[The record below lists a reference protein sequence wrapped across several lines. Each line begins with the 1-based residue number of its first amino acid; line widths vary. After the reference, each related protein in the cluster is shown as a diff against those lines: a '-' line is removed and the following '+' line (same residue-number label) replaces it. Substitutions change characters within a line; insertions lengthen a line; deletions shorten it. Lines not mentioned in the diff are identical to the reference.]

1 MGVNDSANVDRVRNS
16 MEDSLLFIMMVF
28 ISWGQ
33 CVRVWIRIC
42 ACVNQD
48 MCVCESGYGR
58 MYIRITYIA

>member
-33 CVRVWIRIC
+33 CVRV
-42 ACVNQD
+42 
-48 MCVCESGYGR
+48 
-58 MYIRITYIA
+58 